1 MRSFS
6 MTSGLVDAMEPE
18 GEDQFFDLS
27 LVQKPLTCFPS
38 ANMRLNCVFTST
50 ASAWIASAVFFPL
63 LSERPSLILRDRSSH

>member
-27 LVQKPLTCFPS
+27 LVQKPLVLFHPYSFCF
-38 ANMRLNCVFTST
+38 
-50 ASAWIASAVFFPL
+50 IASL
-63 LSERPSLILRDRSSH
+63 G